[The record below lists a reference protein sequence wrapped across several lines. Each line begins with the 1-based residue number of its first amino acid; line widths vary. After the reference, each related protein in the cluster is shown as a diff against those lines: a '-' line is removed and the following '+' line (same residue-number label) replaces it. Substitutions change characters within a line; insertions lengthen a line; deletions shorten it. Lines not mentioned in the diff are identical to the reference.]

1 VVIAHTIEV
10 KLQPPHSSANATEFL
25 WYHPMYLSGAIWN
38 IGPVATTTCS
48 PDSIAEKS
56 EDPKN
61 ITIEAIIA

>member
-1 VVIAHTIEV
+1 
-10 KLQPPHSSANATEFL
+10 
-25 WYHPMYLSGAIWN
+25 MYLSGAIWN